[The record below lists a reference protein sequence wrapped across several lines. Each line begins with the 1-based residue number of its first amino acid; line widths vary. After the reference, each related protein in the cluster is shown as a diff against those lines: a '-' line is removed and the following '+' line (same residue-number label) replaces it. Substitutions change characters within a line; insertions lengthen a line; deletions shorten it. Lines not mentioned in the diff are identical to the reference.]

1 MSVTNTISNLFG
13 TRVASGSRQMAGRVR
28 KGVAV
33 VAAVG
38 AFAFAAPALAS
49 ADVTPAGVAT
59 PAAAAASSV
68 EGPTIITEGS
78 GNVFIGN
85 MVVTT
90 PGTALVTRVTG

>member
-13 TRVASGSRQMAGRVR
+13 TRVASGSNRTASRVR

-33 VAAVG
+33 LAAAG

-49 ADVTPAGVAT
+49 ADVTPAV
-59 PAAAAASSV
+59 AAASSV

-85 MVVTT
+85 TVVTT